1 MAATHSIKDNLKIV
15 TGNHRINCKTK
26 PLSIGKMYKSITIPA
41 LLIAFVLI
49 VSACASEKS
58 DSSEQASS
66 PNNETELQEAPN
78 FEVTTIEGN
87 TVSLQQSLENDKP
100 MVVYF
105 TASWCPI
112 CAKNWPVLSKVYP
125 DYKDKLNLVAIGI
138 DPTDTREVMTELAN
152 EEGFTFPTTWGH
164 PDIMV
169 DFGVESQATT
179 VGIDREGNIVF
190 QKNKTALS
198 EKEYRELFDQLVS

>member
-1 MAATHSIKDNLKIV
+1 MSTD
-15 TGNHRINCKTK
+15 KTTTYII
-26 PLSIGKMYKSITIPA
+26 LFAA
-41 LLIAFVLI
+41 LLLFA
-49 VSACASEKS
+49 SACSSEKS
-58 DSSEQASS
+58 NSSENPSTESS
-66 PNNETELQEAPN
+66 ETEVNKAPN

-198 EKEYRELFDQLVS
+198 EEEYRELFDQLVS